1 VVEVA
6 GGWVGELCGT
16 VPELGDGSAELE
28 SGQRE
33 LVDGWA
39 PMVLDFFPIY
49 SKPSQLKKIKMGA
62 LYYSNNSEFLHVAR
76 MGYNEQFSQF
86 W

>member
-16 VPELGDGSAELE
+16 VPELGDGSAGLE